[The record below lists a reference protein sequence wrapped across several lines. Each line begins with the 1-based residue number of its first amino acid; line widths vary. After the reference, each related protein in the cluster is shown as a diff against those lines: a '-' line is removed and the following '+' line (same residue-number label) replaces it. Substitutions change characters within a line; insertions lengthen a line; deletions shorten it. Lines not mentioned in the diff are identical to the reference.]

1 MIKSIGITVIIDE
14 IKSETQARLITDQLL
29 NVFPEKT
36 IPQSME
42 KYAKFPNAFKLE
54 YLVPVSEIRT
64 KEKLIYSLLQLAE
77 SIANP
82 WTVYID
88 GKGNNTELIFNRD
101 QNSKT
106 TVTVFSHIRWAHL
119 QLLYS

>member
-1 MIKSIGITVIIDE
+1 MIKSIGITFIIDE
-14 IKSETQARLITDQLL
+14 IKSEKQARLITDQLL

-36 IPQSME
+36 IPQSIE
-42 KYAKFPNAFKLE
+42 KYTKFPDACKLE
-54 YLVPVSEIRT
+54 YLVPVSEILT
-64 KEKLIYSLLQLAE
+64 KEKLVYSILLLAE